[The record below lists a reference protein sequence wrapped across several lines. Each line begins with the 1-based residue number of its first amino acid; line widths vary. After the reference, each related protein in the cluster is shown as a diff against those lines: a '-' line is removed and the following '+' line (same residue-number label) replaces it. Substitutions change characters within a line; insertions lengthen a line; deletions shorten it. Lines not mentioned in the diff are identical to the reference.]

1 MNRAKKRHALNG
13 RVILIMIML
22 SIIVICSVAMIMQ
35 YQKKVTYSAKEAELT
50 AARDAEWKRSQD
62 IKDYDAYSKTNEYVE
77 EVAKSKL
84 GLVYEDEII
93 FREK

>member
-35 YQKKVTYSAKEAELT
+35 YQKKVTYAAKEAELT
-50 AARDAEWKRSQD
+50 AAIDAERKRSQD
-62 IKDYDAYSKTNEYVE
+62 IKDYDAYSKTSEYVE